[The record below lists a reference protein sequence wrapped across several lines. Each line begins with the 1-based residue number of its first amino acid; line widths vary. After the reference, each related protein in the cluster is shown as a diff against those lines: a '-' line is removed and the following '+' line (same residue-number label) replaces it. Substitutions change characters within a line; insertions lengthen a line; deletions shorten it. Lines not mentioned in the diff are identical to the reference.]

1 MAGNG
6 KTFAGHYYFTAMPC
20 IFRKAYAEGA
30 VIIE

>member
-1 MAGNG
+1 MAGND